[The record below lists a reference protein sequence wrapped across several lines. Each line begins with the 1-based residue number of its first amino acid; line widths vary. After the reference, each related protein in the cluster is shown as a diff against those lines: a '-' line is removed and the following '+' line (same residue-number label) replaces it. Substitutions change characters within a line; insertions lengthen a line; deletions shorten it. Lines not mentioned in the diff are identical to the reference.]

1 MGTLELI
8 QKLEAFYLT
17 YGYTIVF
24 LGSFIEITPMG
35 WSIPGGALLATG
47 GFFAYS
53 GRLSLLGVLLFSWF
67 GAWLTFIIAY
77 LLGAKVGYSLV
88 KKLKQEETADKAKAL
103 LEKHG
108 GVILT
113 TSMMANL
120 LRFWTAFVAGAE
132 NYSFFKFLFYSAGA
146 SLTWSSLMVVVGY
159 LAGSE
164 RVQLESAMA
173 RLGLGSWILFVLIGL
188 AIYLRTKKE
197 FRRFKGESK

>member
-1 MGTLELI
+1 MGTLEI
-8 QKLEAFYLT
+8 IRALEAIYIS
-17 YGYTIVF
+17 YGYSIVF

-35 WSIPGGALLATG
+35 WSIPGGALLAAG

-53 GRLSLLGVLLFSWF
+53 GKLSLLGVLIFSWF
-67 GAWLTFIIAY
+67 GAWLTFIITY

-88 KKLKQEETADKAKAL
+88 GKLKQEENAEKAKAL

-132 NYSFFKFLFYSAGA
+132 NYNFFKFLFYSAAA

-173 RLGLGSWILFVLIGL
+173 RLGVGSWILLFLVGL
-188 AIYLRTKKE
+188 AIYLKTRREFKHFKKGA
-197 FRRFKGESK
+197 K